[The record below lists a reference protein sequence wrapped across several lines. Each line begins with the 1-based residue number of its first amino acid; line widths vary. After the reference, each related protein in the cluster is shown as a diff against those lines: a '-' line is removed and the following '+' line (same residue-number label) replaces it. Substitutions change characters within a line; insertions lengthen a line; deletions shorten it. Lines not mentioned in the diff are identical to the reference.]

1 MRPTKTIALDVGGS
15 HVSASLIDVKLTGK
29 ERLKVTHK
37 YIDAFDHATNIIQSI
52 AQSIQEAA
60 GQEAPGI
67 IGIGFPGPFD

>member
-37 YIDAFDHATNIIQSI
+37 YIDAFDQATHIIQSI

-60 GQEAPGI
+60 GRMRRR
-67 IGIGFPGPFD
+67 